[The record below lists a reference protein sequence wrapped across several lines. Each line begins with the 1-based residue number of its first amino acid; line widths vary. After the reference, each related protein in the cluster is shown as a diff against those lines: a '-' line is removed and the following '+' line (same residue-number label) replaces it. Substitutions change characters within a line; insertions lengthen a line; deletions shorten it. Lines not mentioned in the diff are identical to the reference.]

1 MFILKICA
9 LSIVSGNSV
18 LLKSGS
24 EALNTIKI
32 LHKLVIESLGKYVPK
47 ETVILLNSN
56 EELDDLL
63 ALDAEYIDL
72 IIPRGSSKLV
82 RRIQEKSRKIPVLG
96 HVEGICHVFVD
107 KDADKD
113 IAVEIGNY
121 KLLARNKALT

>member
-47 ETVILLNSN
+47 ETVIMLNSN

-72 IIPRGSSKLV
+72 IIPRGSNKLV

-113 IAVEIGNY
+113 IAVEIGNSISS
-121 KLLARNKALT
+121 

>member
-18 LLKSGS
+18 LLKGGS
-24 EALNTIKI
+24 EALNTNKI

-47 ETVILLNSN
+47 EAVILLNSN

-82 RRIQEKSRKIPVLG
+82 RRIQEKSRQIPVLG

-113 IAVEIGNY
+113 IAVEIGNS
-121 KLLARNKALT
+121 

>member
-18 LLKSGS
+18 LLKGGS
-24 EALNTIKI
+24 EALNTNKI

-47 ETVILLNSN
+47 EAVILLNSN

>member
-18 LLKSGS
+18 LLKGGS

-47 ETVILLNSN
+47 ETVIMLNSN

-72 IIPRGSSKLV
+72 IIPRGSNKLV

-113 IAVEIGNY
+113 IAVEIGNSISS
-121 KLLARNKALT
+121 

>member
-1 MFILKICA
+1 
-9 LSIVSGNSV
+9 VSGNSV
-18 LLKSGS
+18 LLKGGS
-24 EALNTIKI
+24 EALNTNKI

-47 ETVILLNSN
+47 ETVIMLNSN

-72 IIPRGSSKLV
+72 IIPRGSNKLV

-113 IAVEIGNY
+113 IAVEIGNSISS
-121 KLLARNKALT
+121 

>member
-18 LLKSGS
+18 LLKGGS
-24 EALNTIKI
+24 EALNTNKI

-47 ETVILLNSN
+47 ETVIMLNSN

-72 IIPRGSSKLV
+72 IIPRGSNKLV

-113 IAVEIGNY
+113 IAVEIGNSISS
-121 KLLARNKALT
+121 